1 MPFYIVAVGSNI
13 EAKKHIQQAFEQLK
27 RMDSQ
32 VSIATLLHTKAVGF
46 TEQANFINTAFSFDC
61 ALNATDL
68 KVELK
73 NIEAQLGRVRT
84 SNKNGPRTIDL
95 DIVKIDH
102 NIIDDDYY
110 QYDFVKKS
118 VDELVERQAIKN
130 GGNKPVGN

>member
-68 KVELK
+68 KIELK

-110 QYDFVKKS
+110 QYDFV
-118 VDELVERQAIKN
+118 
-130 GGNKPVGN
+130 